1 MAKYEYLILDEDDT
15 LLNFEKCELNAFLRT
30 MEACKIVPEER
41 LQKLF
46 IEICDEVWLKYDLDN
61 TNNADILKNYHK
73 YYRSNAVERFVHLE
87 EKIKTGMPPEQLS
100 ALYFQKYK
108 EEFWPEDGAIAVC
121 RTLSKYCQLVLAT
134 NGLAEIQRSRISP
147 FMNYITHVFISEEV
161 GAIKPSSAFYSC
173 ILNTLHVNNPAVC
186 LMVGNS
192 ISTDIIGA
200 NEAGMDTCWYNRSRK
215 AYNHS
220 IKPAYE
226 ISFLPDLIQLIK

>member
-73 YYRSNAVERFVHLE
+73 YYRSYAVERFVHLE

-100 ALYFQKYK
+100 ALYF
-108 EEFWPEDGAIAVC
+108 
-121 RTLSKYCQLVLAT
+121 R
-134 NGLAEIQRSRISP
+134 
-147 FMNYITHVFISEEV
+147 
-161 GAIKPSSAFYSC
+161 
-173 ILNTLHVNNPAVC
+173 
-186 LMVGNS
+186 
-192 ISTDIIGA
+192 
-200 NEAGMDTCWYNRSRK
+200 
-215 AYNHS
+215 S
-220 IKPAYE
+220 IKKSSGRKTVPLQCAGHCQNTASWY
-226 ISFLPDLIQLIK
+226 LPQTVWQRYSALVYLRL